1 MNGVLRPV
9 TEVAISSAFIF
20 GMVAALWGS
29 LKLTLTRSLNLGE
42 GHVGSLLTAF
52 NLALAPMMLLS
63 GVLIDTW
70 GVRPVVILSSTATAA
85 SLFALSYGPAVS
97 RSFAAVLLGG
107 LGAAG
112 LCTGAIVLMPEALF
126 PQEPTPSL
134 NMGIVFIAVGALV
147 APVFADV
154 AIRVIGYPRAMAIL
168 ASLCLV
174 PGVFALLSGTE
185 DLAAGNNDPTEVI
198 TRHSL
203 WLAALVLVLYT
214 PLEASISFWATTYLT
229 EHGTNERRAN
239 WLLTG
244 FWATFLASRLIVAA
258 LMHGRYLRP
267 EWSAWILVLPALM
280 TAVILGNMA
289 GTVDAGRAAR
299 GVLLLGFCLGPIFPT
314 LVGMVYE
321 QLSQAEVHCEGTAFG
336 TLFAAGSFGSL
347 LFGPIIGAAVN
358 RRSMQAAL
366 RIPMIGALLLTAAAL
381 VFGLAAER

>member
-29 LKLTLTRSLNLGE
+29 LKLTLTRSLNLGQ

-70 GVRPVVILSSTATAA
+70 GIRPVVILASAAAAA
-85 SLFALSYGPAVS
+85 SLFALSYSPAVP

-112 LCTGAIVLMPEALF
+112 LCTGSIVLMPEALF

-134 NMGIVFIAVGALV
+134 NTGIVFMAIGALV
-147 APVFADV
+147 APVFVDV
-154 AIRVIGYPRAMAIL
+154 AIRLVGYPRSMAML
-168 ASLCLV
+168 ASLCLI
-174 PGVFALLSGTE
+174 PGIFALLAGTE
-185 DLAAGNNDPTEVI
+185 DLPAGGNDPTEVLA
-198 TRHSL
+198 RHSL
-203 WLAALVLVLYT
+203 WLAALVLALYT
-214 PLEASISFWATTYLT
+214 PIEASISFWATTYLT
-229 EHGTNERRAN
+229 EQGANERRAN

-244 FWATFLASRLIVAA
+244 FWTTFLASRLLVAA

-267 EWSAWILVLPALM
+267 EWSAWLVVVPALL

-289 GTVDAGRAAR
+289 GTVGVERAGR
-299 GVLLLGFCLGPIFPT
+299 GILLLGFCLGPIFPT

-321 QLSQAEVHCEGTAFG
+321 QLSEVDVRCEGTAFG
-336 TLFAAGSFGSL
+336 TLFAAGSLGSL
-347 LFGPIIGAAVN
+347 LLSPVVGAAAN
-358 RRSMQAAL
+358 RGTMQAAL

-381 VFGLAAER
+381 VFGLAA